1 MANVAS
7 SEVKRSEFLTLL
19 ASWPRSWFWLLSLDL
34 YPALSAAALPWST
47 TAVLIF
53 MIVWFVVLLPTLD
66 FREFYAQLARPA
78 NSLPAVLFALAVLGM
93 FWAHD
98 TWDVR
103 LRGLS
108 PVAKLVAIPFLL
120 YHFERSK
127 RGHWVFIAFLGSC
140 SLLMAFSWLVYFAP
154 GWKIGTS
161 IEPGIPI
168 RNYIDQNQELA
179 LCIFGLAPLLLKFV
193 TKRQVV
199 AALTCSALLL
209 GFLANV
215 AFIAL
220 ARTAFLYMP
229 LLALIFALRF
239 FSRKAAL
246 WFCAIGA
253 LALAV
258 LWFTSPY
265 LRFRVEQIAYEY
277 KVNNETDTPT
287 SLGERLQYWRVSLA
301 SIGTAPFFGHGTGST
316 KELFEKNAEGKVG
329 DWGNKIRNPHNQT
342 LYVAIQWGIFGCLI
356 LFAMWGAHVLLF
368 FRAPDFMGW
377 VGLTVVVQNI
387 VSSLLNSHLFDFHEG
402 WLYVLGVGVAGA
414 ICEYR
419 PDRERPSLQLRG

>member
-1 MANVAS
+1 MANVVS

-168 RNYIDQNQELA
+168 RNYIDQKSRTRA
-179 LCIFGLAPLLLKFV
+179 LHL
-193 TKRQVV
+193 R
-199 AALTCSALLL
+199 TCSA
-209 GFLANV
+209 FV
-215 AFIAL
+215 EVCC
-220 ARTAFLYMP
+220 
-229 LLALIFALRF
+229 
-239 FSRKAAL
+239 KA
-246 WFCAIGA
+246 
-253 LALAV
+253 
-258 LWFTSPY
+258 
-265 LRFRVEQIAYEY
+265 
-277 KVNNETDTPT
+277 
-287 SLGERLQYWRVSLA
+287 
-301 SIGTAPFFGHGTGST
+301 TGC
-316 KELFEKNAEGKVG
+316 G
-329 DWGNKIRNPHNQT
+329 
-342 LYVAIQWGIFGCLI
+342 
-356 LFAMWGAHVLLF
+356 GAHVFCSSAWIPGQCSVYRTGPDSVSLHATSGAHI
-368 FRAPDFMGW
+368 RAEILQPQSCP
-377 VGLTVVVQNI
+377 VVLCNRR
-387 VSSLLNSHLFDFHEG
+387 SR
-402 WLYVLGVGVAGA
+402 LGSALVYIA
-414 ICEYR
+414 I
-419 PDRERPSLQLRG
+419 SALSG